1 MGTRNRRKGFT
12 LIELMIVVA
21 IIALLI
27 AILLPSLARAR
38 EQAMQVACAANLNSI
53 HKGMFYYAED
63 AGDGNGY
70 LPQLSSLLESS
81 GGGGFWTTQISKY
94 VKIKRT
100 RAGSRN
106 GLTVCPAHEEPQLRH
121 VTGILAGAESSLA
134 EKIRCDTGQG
144 GGTRRHGGSSDG
156 GSQSRDCQIEP
167 VSYTG
172 SCDTVIDSPQAPGG
186 RFVTKW
192 ARIDRPH
199 CFLLLTEA
207 NQRDGRGARCFR
219 MADLLSEARNSPD
232 YKRHYGGQSPNSNGS
247 NYMFADGHVQWHSA
261 EFTATKLIC
270 CMDSPAQSGVRYL
283 QDQNCGGGSAPDGT
297 SSRR

>member
-1 MGTRNRRKGFT
+1 MKERKRCKCFT

-38 EQAMQVACAANLNSI
+38 EQAMQVACAANLNAL

-63 AGDGNGY
+63 NGNGNGY
-70 LPQLSSLLESS
+70 LPQLAWRIESD
-81 GGGGFWTTQISKY
+81 GGFGFWTNQIFKY

-121 VTGILAGAESSLA
+121 VTGFLAGAESSLA

-144 GGTRRHGGSSDG
+144 GGTRRRGGDSGGSS
-156 GSQSRDCQIEP
+156 SRDCQIEP

-172 SCDTVIDSPQAPGG
+172 SCDTLEATQRYGDYPM
-186 RFVTKW
+186 KW
-192 ARIDRPH
+192 TSIDRPH
-199 CFLLLTEA
+199 CFILLTEA
-207 NQRDGRGARCFR
+207 NQRDGREARCFR
-219 MADLLSEARNSPD
+219 MTDLLNEARNSPD
-232 YKRHYGGQSPNSNGS
+232 YKRHYGGQNAFSNGS
-247 NYMFADGHVQWHSA
+247 NYMFADGHTAWHSA
-261 EFTATKLIC
+261 EFTATRLIC
-270 CMDSPAQSGVRYL
+270 CIDFGTTGATANARTAQET
-283 QDQNCGGGSAPDGT
+283 NCGGDTRAT
-297 SSRR
+297 RRRG

>member
-1 MGTRNRRKGFT
+1 MGTRNHRKGFT

-38 EQAMQVACAANLNSI
+38 EQAMQVACAANLSAL

-63 AGDGNGY
+63 TSNGNGY
-70 LPQLSSLLESS
+70 LPQLAWRIASDD
-81 GGGGFWTTQISKY
+81 GFAYWTDQISKY

-121 VTGILAGAESSLA
+121 VTGFLAGAESSLA
-134 EKIRCDTGQG
+134 EKLRCDTGQG
-144 GGTRRHGGSSDG
+144 RGSRQRGGGASGGT
-156 GSQSRDCQIEP
+156 SRDCHIEP

-172 SCDTVIDSPQAPGG
+172 SCDTLEFTERYGSFP
-186 RFVTKW
+186 RKW
-192 ARIDRPH
+192 NQIKRPH
-199 CFLLLTEA
+199 CFIMLTEA
-207 NQRDGRGARCFR
+207 SQRNGREARCFR
-219 MADLLSEARNSPD
+219 MDDLLSEARNSPD
-232 YKRHYGGQSPNSNGS
+232 YKRHYGGDSAFSNGS
-247 NYMFADGHVQWHSA
+247 NYMFADGHTQWHSA

-270 CMDSPAQSGVRYL
+270 CIHFGSNTGVLSL
-283 QDQNCGGGSAPDGT
+283 QEANCGAPQDGGST
-297 SSRR
+297 TRRR